1 MSNFANKEALEK
13 WLVDEKGV
21 TANKASTA
29 AATLFAKGYDSPLS
43 LLGITI
49 QELKDYAQI
58 EGPVARESSNA
69 LGRQQ
74 EQDQQTR
81 FRRLAESAA
90 INIKDAV
97 MKSVL
102 FHFASQLSVVNTP
115 EQAADLYRRASR
127 IPRSATEI
135 KLQEENISVA
145 EIFGGT
151 DTAKSIILEAFES
164 GRPCLLKITDKESIR
179 HEMSVWEA
187 IVEME
192 KGSDHHLVPIRKL
205 EFTSA
210 MAQVGNMA
218 GGYTDAGEFRAGI
231 LMKKFQ
237 STFSRCKIPLTEDVL
252 LRFGRQLITAI
263 SALHECGYCHMDIK
277 PANVFLWEEDCFLG
291 DYGGATRIG
300 EQVREYT
307 LSYYPSDAG
316 VYAKKETDFML
327 LAVTLLE
334 MFGSVSSPPPGLSAE
349 EIKSKVASLE
359 NENVD
364 STNFENGLAF
374 FKCDPS

>member
-1 MSNFANKEALEK
+1 MSTFADKEALEK

-21 TANKASTA
+21 TATKASTA
-29 AATLFAKGYDSPLS
+29 AMSLFAKGYDSPLS
-43 LLGITI
+43 LHGITI

-58 EGPVARESSNA
+58 EGPVARELSNA
-69 LGRQQ
+69 LGK
-74 EQDQQTR
+74 EQAQDHQTR
-81 FRRLAESAA
+81 FRLLAESAA
-90 INIKDAV
+90 INVKDAV

-102 FHFASQLSVVNTP
+102 FHFASQMSVVNTP

-135 KLQEENISVA
+135 KLREENVSVA
-145 EIFGGT
+145 EIFVGT

-164 GRPCLLKITDKESIR
+164 GRPCLLKITDNESIG
-179 HEMSVWEA
+179 HEMRVWER

-192 KGSDHHLVPIRKL
+192 KDSDYHLVPLRRL
-205 EFTSA
+205 DFTSA
-210 MAQVGNMA
+210 KVQVGNMP
-218 GGYTDAGEFRAGI
+218 GGYSDAGDFRAGI

-237 STFSRCKIPLTEDVL
+237 STLSRCKIPLTEEVL
-252 LRFGRQLITAI
+252 LRYGRQLLAAI

-277 PANVFLWEEDCFLG
+277 PANVFLWEEECFLG

-307 LSYYPSDAG
+307 ASYYPSDAE
-316 VYAKKETDFML
+316 VYAKTETDFML

-349 EIKSKVASLE
+349 EIRSKVASLE
-359 NENVD
+359 NENVKLFL
-364 STNFENGLAF
+364 TQLIA
-374 FKCDPS
+374 KK